1 MPATAL
7 LCSFLGAATA
17 NAQSTACY
25 TTESLQG
32 SWVLVTTYGS
42 NVGMAVAQGTLDAEG
57 RLNRTFTNNAPSPG
71 TTTGERTIA
80 TGTNV
85 GTYEVNCDGTG
96 IFTRVLTSSTGVTA
110 NQFDDFLITASIEKD
125 GKLIATQITDAV
137 RVPSTLVQPGI
148 FVSRVHTRRPDAR
161 PGLCY
166 TLESLQGNYAVTV
179 QYAANLAIGL
189 QPENLDGEGNLFR
202 AGINNQP
209 LAGSP
214 TAERTV
220 GNVTSR
226 GTYAVNCNG
235 TGTITRLV
243 TRPDGTSGTAVDDF
257 VITGAIEKDER
268 LIATSLQDAQR
279 TSALLGP
286 EAIMVTRTHVL
297 RPNPN
302 AQLESRLQSLACGT
316 QAPAASCSLS
326 VNIWNYFLVS
336 INSKAL
342 PLVSGGRLAIHEFA
356 AVFGGQGSGRSVER
370 RCSPTLTSLFVLSNL
385 VDPKEDSQC

>member
-1 MPATAL
+1 MFSTKSLNMPVTAL

-17 NAQSTACY
+17 SAQSPTCY
-25 TTESLQG
+25 TKESLQG
-32 SWVLVTTYGS
+32 TWATLTIYGS
-42 NVGMAVAQGTLDAEG
+42 NIALALVAGTLDAEG
-57 RLNRTFTNNAPSPG
+57 RMNRTFTLNAPTTGS
-71 TTTGERTIA
+71 TTGERTIT
-80 TGTNV
+80 TGLNV
-85 GTYEVNCDGTG
+85 GTLDVNCDGTG
-96 IFTRVLTSSTGVTA
+96 VFTRVLTASTGATA
-110 NQFDDFLITASIEKD
+110 NQFDDFFITASIEKD

-137 RVPSTLVQPGI
+137 RVPSLLVQPGI
-148 FVSRVHTRRPDAR
+148 FASRIHYRRPDPR
-161 PGLCY
+161 PGQCY

-179 QYAANLAIGL
+179 QYGANLAMGL
-189 QPENLDGEGNLFR
+189 QPEILDGEGNLFR

-268 LIATSLQDAQR
+268 LIATSLIDAQR
-279 TSALLGP
+279 SPSLLGP
-286 EAIMVTRTHVL
+286 DVTFVTRTHVL

-302 AQLESRLQSLACGT
+302 AQLEIRLQSLACGT

-326 VNIWNYFLVS
+326 VNIWNYLLVS

-342 PLVSGGRLAIHEFA
+342 PLVSGDGSQSMTLRRYWGARA
-356 AVFGGQGSGRSVER
+356 AAG
-370 RCSPTLTSLFVLSNL
+370 L
-385 VDPKEDSQC
+385 

>member
-1 MPATAL
+1 MFNSKSWIMPVTAL

-17 NAQSTACY
+17 SAQSTACY
-25 TTESLQG
+25 TRESLQG
-32 SWVLVTTYGS
+32 SWALLTTYGS
-42 NVGMAVAQGTLDAEG
+42 NVGYAVAQGTLDAEG
-57 RLNRTFTNNAPSPG
+57 RLNRTFTNNAPTPG
-71 TTTGERTIA
+71 STTGERTIA
-80 TGTNV
+80 TGTNM

-96 IFTRVLTSSTGVTA
+96 VFTRVLNVSTGMTA

-137 RVPSTLVQPGI
+137 RTSSTLVLPSV
-148 FVSRVHTRRPDAR
+148 FVSRVHTRRPDLR
-161 PGLCY
+161 PGQCY

-209 LAGSP
+209 LAGSA
-214 TAERTV
+214 TAERTI

-243 TRPDGTSGTAVDDF
+243 TRPDGTTGTAVDDF
-257 VITGAIEKDER
+257 IITGAIEKDGR
-268 LIATSLQDAQR
+268 LIATALQDVQR
-279 TSALLGP
+279 GSALLGP
-286 EAIMVTRTHVL
+286 DAIMVTRTHVL

-302 AQLESRLQSLACGT
+302 AQLESRLQSLVCGT
-316 QAPAASCSLS
+316 QAPAASCSVP
-326 VNIWNYFLVS
+326 VNVWNYYLLA
-336 INSKAL
+336 INPTAS
-342 PLVSGGRLAIHEFA
+342 PLVIGDGAQSMTLRRYWGARVAGGL
-356 AVFGGQGSGRSVER
+356 
-370 RCSPTLTSLFVLSNL
+370 
-385 VDPKEDSQC
+385 